1 MALVLPSKST
11 TENFKLYVE
20 HEMTHMEDA
29 KLVQDF
35 LGGNH
40 QAFNK
45 LIGRWQDRI
54 HHFAYRYFANNDDA
68 AEITQKTFIKAY
80 QKLNTLE
87 DAGKFGSWLY
97 RIANNL
103 CLDELKRVGR
113 KRSTSLEALK
123 TAPQS
128 EIERAADSALMR
140 NEAIV
145 LLHKALLQLPN
156 EQRMVVIMKE
166 YEGLTFREIAEILDE
181 SENTIKSRLY
191 YGLRA
196 LRKTFDSW
204 NINKEVFSYD

>member
-128 EIERAADSALMR
+128 ETERAADSALMR

-145 LLHKALLQLPN
+145 LLHKALLLLPN

>member
-1 MALVLPSKST
+1 MALVLHPKPT
-11 TENFKLYVE
+11 PETLTPGVE
-20 HEMTHMEDA
+20 LQNKNMEDA
-29 KLVQDF
+29 QLVQEF

-45 LIGRWQDRI
+45 LIGKWQDRI

-80 QKLNTLE
+80 QKLNTLD

-97 RIANNL
+97 RIANNM

-113 KRSTSLEALK
+113 KRAVSLEALK
-123 TAPQS
+123 SAPQTAT
-128 EIERAADSALMR
+128 ERAADSELIR
-140 NEAIV
+140 SEAVV

-156 EQRMVVIMKE
+156 EQRIVVIMKE
-166 YEGLTFREIAEILDE
+166 YEGITFREIAEILDE

-196 LRKTFDSW
+196 LKKTFDSW

>member
-128 EIERAADSALMR
+128 ETERAADSALMR

-145 LLHKALLQLPN
+145 LLHKALLLLPN

-191 YGLRA
+191 YGLRT

>member
-11 TENFKLYVE
+11 IENLKLYVE

-128 EIERAADSALMR
+128 ETERAADSALMR

-204 NINKEVFSYD
+204 NINKEVFSYE

>member
-1 MALVLPSKST
+1 MSFVLHSNST
-11 TENFKLYVE
+11 HMSATPGVE
-20 HEMTHMEDA
+20 LQKEIMEDA
-29 KLVQDF
+29 QLVQDF

-45 LIGRWQDRI
+45 LIGKWQDRI

-80 QKLNTLE
+80 QKMNTLD

-97 RIANNL
+97 RIANNM

-113 KRSTSLEALK
+113 KRATSLEALK
-123 TAPQS
+123 SAPQT
-128 EIERAADSALMR
+128 EMERSADSKLIR
-140 NEAIV
+140 SEAVVI
-145 LLHKALLQLPN
+145 LHKALLQLPT
-156 EQRMVVIMKE
+156 EQRIVVIMKE
-166 YEGLTFREIAEILDE
+166 YEGMTFREIAEILEE

-191 YGLRA
+191 YGLRG
-196 LRKTFDSW
+196 LKKTFDSW

>member
-1 MALVLPSKST
+1 
-11 TENFKLYVE
+11 
-20 HEMTHMEDA
+20 MEDA
-29 KLVQDF
+29 QLVQDF

-45 LIGRWQDRI
+45 LISRWQDRI
-54 HHFAYRYFANNDDA
+54 HNFAYRYFANYDDA

-80 QKLNTLE
+80 QKLGTLD
-87 DAGKFGSWLY
+87 DAQKFGSWLY

-113 KRSTSLEALK
+113 KRSTSLEVLK
-123 TAPQS
+123 TAPQTETES
-128 EIERAADSALMR
+128 PADSKLMR
-140 NEAIV
+140 NEAMV
-145 LLHKALLQLPN
+145 LLHKALLRLPN

-166 YEGLTFREIAEILDE
+166 YEGLTFREIAEILNE

-196 LRKTFDSW
+196 LKKTFDSW
-204 NINKEVFSYD
+204 NINKEVFNYD